1 MSVPSRDFVST
12 KGLISL
18 ASTYLASIGLRS
30 YTNRNGLAG
39 ALATCRT
46 RCEACDSAGSARA
59 GRAVPERILG
69 SMSKKELHGCCDRI
83 CSRQRSRVAEQVKGA
98 CWLRLR
104 RQAHARLDGADD
116 ANVRFFASVMCL
128 HAPYRAIVRTVRTTT
143 TDTQA
148 PKSYQNM
155 LLGSNRAAAALVHS
169 APLAKLVRLFL
180 LSASPVRIAA
190 ECPPSVRARL
200 IASVIGW
207 MLQFPAI
214 LQYLVASEICSGKLG
229 QGQQDCAIFDA
240 GFESVGVEEAI
251 TAACS
256 SCIRLYGVDR
266 ASQGTV

>member
-1 MSVPSRDFVST
+1 MLAALAASSTREAGRSRRCQRALLRKRHVST
-12 KGLISL
+12 
-18 ASTYLASIGLRS
+18 
-30 YTNRNGLAG
+30 
-39 ALATCRT
+39 
-46 RCEACDSAGSARA
+46 
-59 GRAVPERILG
+59 
-69 SMSKKELHGCCDRI
+69 
-83 CSRQRSRVAEQVKGA
+83 
-98 CWLRLR
+98 
-104 RQAHARLDGADD
+104 
-116 ANVRFFASVMCL
+116 
-128 HAPYRAIVRTVRTTT
+128 RTVPRYSPYTHST

-148 PKSYQNM
+148 PKSYHD
-155 LLGSNRAAAALVHS
+155 GKHAARLQPRCCCTGAQRS
-169 APLAKLVRLFL
+169 ACEACSPFL

-200 IASVIGW
+200 VASVIGW

>member
-1 MSVPSRDFVST
+1 M
-12 KGLISL
+12 GLHSN
-18 ASTYLASIGLRS
+18 
-30 YTNRNGLAG
+30 TNRNGLAG

-46 RCEACDSAGSARA
+46 RCEACDSAGIARA

-104 RQAHARLDGADD
+104 RQAHARLDGVDD

-128 HAPYRAIVRTVRTTT
+128 HAPYRAIVRTRTLLLTHRPRRAITT
-143 TDTQA
+143 A
-148 PKSYQNM
+148 NM